1 MSDSERLK
9 GLLDGSID
17 PSVIEDDPGL
27 YSMAERIYGRDA
39 LEEMGVS
46 PPVKPKAHGI
56 AASNG
61 NGGVELPETAIDA
74 EDGMDDVRKPR
85 RSKILISASVICL
98 CIVASN
104 VAIGIGTYVPLCEDE
119 VGPKVLTYTSS
130 ATEIDGSLLISWTV
144 TGMNIS
150 SNYTI
155 TWVISED
162 GSNEVVDEG
171 GSSWTAGETVRIQ
184 TENWMVTKP
193 PYTYLSVLYLE
204 GIAVAYSNGTV
215 GDSVQALANI
225 QQVTP
230 KCEDNTRL
238 LWSELPEYNDID
250 SWDSAGTG
258 GIIDGALMM
267 LFGLTTILLLLRK
280 R

>member
-17 PSVIEDDPGL
+17 PSVIEEEPAL

-46 PPVKPKAHGI
+46 APVKPKAHGI
-56 AASNG
+56 AISNG
-61 NGGVELPETAIDA
+61 NGGVELPEVAID
-74 EDGMDDVRKPR
+74 EGEEVDDLRKPR
-85 RSKILISASVICL
+85 RSRLLITVSVICL

-104 VAIGIGTYVPLCEDE
+104 VAIGIGAYVPLCEDE

-130 ATEIDGSLLISWTV
+130 ATEIGESLYISWTV

-150 SNYTI
+150 SNYSI

-162 GSNEVVDEG
+162 GSNEVIDEG

-184 TENWMVTKP
+184 TENWLVSKP
-193 PYTYLSVLYLE
+193 PYTYLSVLHHE
-204 GIAVAYSNGTV
+204 GVPVAYSNGTV
-215 GDSVQALANI
+215 GDSVQALADIVQLN
-225 QQVTP
+225 P

-238 LWSELPEYNDID
+238 LWSEIPEYSDID
-250 SWDSAGTG
+250 SWDPAGSG

>member
-9 GLLDGSID
+9 GLLDGSMEPSEIEED
-17 PSVIEDDPGL
+17 PAL

-39 LEEMGVS
+39 LEEMGVN

-56 AASNG
+56 KASNG
-61 NGGVELPETAIDA
+61 NGGVELPEVPID
-74 EDGMDDVRKPR
+74 EEEVKGGMKKPR
-85 RSKILISASVICL
+85 RSKILITVSVICL
-98 CIVASN
+98 FVVASN

-119 VGPKVLTYTSS
+119 VGPQVLTYTSS
-130 ATEIDGSLLISWTV
+130 ASEIEGTLYISWTV
-144 TGMNIS
+144 AGMNIS
-150 SNYTI
+150 SNYSI

-184 TENWMVTKP
+184 TENWPVTKP
-193 PYTYLSVLYLE
+193 PYTYLSVLHLE
-204 GIAVAYSNGTV
+204 GVAVAYSNGTV

-225 QQVTP
+225 QQLTP

-238 LWSELPEYNDID
+238 LWSELPEYNDIS

-267 LFGLTTILLLLRK
+267 LFGLTTMLLLLRK

>member
-17 PSVIEDDPGL
+17 PSVIEEEPAL

-46 PPVKPKAHGI
+46 APVKPKAHGI
-56 AASNG
+56 AISNG
-61 NGGVELPETAIDA
+61 NGGVELPEVAID
-74 EDGMDDVRKPR
+74 EGEEVDDLRKPR
-85 RSKILISASVICL
+85 SSRLLITVSVICL

-104 VAIGIGTYVPLCEDE
+104 VAIGIGAYVPLCEDE

-130 ATEIDGSLLISWTV
+130 ATEIGESLYISWTV

-150 SNYTI
+150 SNYSI

-162 GSNEVVDEG
+162 GSNEVIDEG

-184 TENWMVTKP
+184 TENWLVSKP
-193 PYTYLSVLYLE
+193 PYTYLSVLHHE
-204 GIAVAYSNGTV
+204 GVPVAYSNGTV
-215 GDSVQALANI
+215 GDSVQALADIVQLN
-225 QQVTP
+225 P

-238 LWSELPEYNDID
+238 LWSEMPEYSDID
-250 SWDSAGTG
+250 SWDSAGSG

-267 LFGLTTILLLLRK
+267 LFGLTTILLFLRK